1 MSVAATPL
9 RLDTTAC
16 NRCGR
21 CAPLCKPKAL
31 RIGPGYIYVD
41 WDRCDGCGKC
51 ADACDTGAIS
61 LREGRVPAAP
71 APVATA
77 AAGAAAFGG
86 AKGGSAAKATRS
98 APAAVAAAA
107 AGRAPDGTAGVQWS
121 LAEAGL
127 VVVVAFALLVGVQ
140 VFASFTGG
148 AQPWSGVANVVYD
161 AAILVLLWYLARR
174 RSTGVLAALRLDL
187 RPEWSSLALAPLVG
201 VVCWLFAVTYR
212 AAVQQIGFLPAGSSS
227 TDLTAAFGPGVFGVV
242 LTIAVVAVLGPLIE
256 EAMLRGVLLGAVR
269 PRIGAWP
276 AIVLSAVVFAL
287 LHASVWSLL
296 PLTVLGVGLGWLAAR
311 SRSLWP
317 AILAHVVYNAVLL
330 TFALLAAVR

>member
-1 MSVAATPL
+1 MSVAPTPL

-21 CAPLCKPKAL
+21 CAPLCKRKAL

-51 ADACDTGAIS
+51 ADVCDTGAIS
-61 LREGRVPAAP
+61 VRQGAPAAP
-71 APVATA
+71 APVAPVAAARAAANAPAKGRGGGKSTSPA
-77 AAGAAAFGG
+77 PPKGAAATGCIPEGAAGAVG
-86 AKGGSAAKATRS
+86 
-98 APAAVAAAA
+98 
-107 AGRAPDGTAGVQWS
+107 WS

-140 VFASFTGG
+140 VFASVTGG

-161 AAILVLLWYLARR
+161 AAIVVLLWYLARR
-174 RSTGVLAALRLDL
+174 RSIGVLAALRLDI

-212 AAVQQIGFLPAGSSS
+212 AVVQQIGFLPPPSAS
-227 TDLTAAFGPGVFGVV
+227 TDLTAAFGPGAIGVV
-242 LTIAVVAVLGPLIE
+242 LTVVVVAVLGPVIE

-269 PRIGAWP
+269 PRIGVWP

-317 AILAHVVYNAVLL
+317 AIFAHVVYNAVLL